1 MTAAPIRHA
10 PLALWR
16 IAHDFLHTLHM
27 LFGAPEDVAFDH
39 TLTRKQHAL
48 LLKWL
53 RAGEALLR
61 RLLLLEAAHYP
72 PQPPR
77 KPRAQH
83 KRARVRMSFASD
95 EPEKWRVSFRCFMDR
110 RRPAGLRRSRKA
122 APKRFRSAWPLAE
135 RYEALLRVF
144 NDPTGYARRL
154 AARLRAAP
162 HRRPEVLREAPH
174 TEHLVGGYDEITQ
187 ALAAP
192 DTS

>member
-1 MTAAPIRHA
+1 MTATPIRHA

-16 IAHDFLHTLHM
+16 IAQDFLHTLHM

-39 TLTRKQHAL
+39 TLTHKQHAL

-61 RLLLLEAAHYP
+61 RLLLLEAAYYP

-77 KPRAQH
+77 KPRAPH
-83 KRARVRMSFASD
+83 KRARVRMNFASD
-95 EPEKWRVSFRCFMDR
+95 EPEKWRVSFRCFGDW
-110 RRPAGLRRSRKA
+110 RRS
-122 APKRFRSAWPLAE
+122 APRGGQRRTLRFRSAWPLAE

-162 HRRPEVLREAPH
+162 HRRLEVLRETPYA
-174 TEHLVGGYDEITQ
+174 EHLVGGYDEITQ